1 MRYLISSERGAFTR
15 DMELGSGGFVSSKP
29 PSSRYEYRGSH
40 VKSQGWR
47 PSPCYFATAM
57 DSASPT
63 VAAAVSAYRRHANVA
78 ALQEQLAIAAESA
91 TVEELIAAAEPFRD
105 IPEVTGPLYERVV
118 AAQPNNARA
127 LVILASAYWMAGRGP
142 EAVGD
147 LVARA
152 LAADPHHQGA
162 WHLWAITEANPRD
175 RVSRWQQVSKRFPAD
190 DLALAALAD
199 NAASLA
205 GAEHDAVALGI
216 ALDAYVQLRQRAALP
231 EQQTALDHAI
241 STLKNWRL

>member
-1 MRYLISSERGAFTR
+1 
-15 DMELGSGGFVSSKP
+15 
-29 PSSRYEYRGSH
+29 
-40 VKSQGWR
+40 
-47 PSPCYFATAM
+47 M
-57 DSASPT
+57 DSDFPTGPDAAPT

-78 ALQEQLAIAAESA
+78 ALHEQLAIAAEAAS
-91 TVEELIAAAEPFRD
+91 VDELIAAAEPFRD

-142 EAVGD
+142 EAVGQ

-162 WHLWAITEANPRD
+162 WHLWAITEADPRD
-175 RVSRWQQVSKRFPAD
+175 RMSRWQQVHKRFPAD
-190 DLALAALAD
+190 ELALAALAD

-205 GAEHDAVALGI
+205 GAEHDPVALGI
-216 ALDAYVQLRQRAALP
+216 ALDAYIELRKRATLP
-231 EQQTALDHAI
+231 EQQTALDNAI
-241 STLKNWRL
+241 STLKNWKL

>member
-1 MRYLISSERGAFTR
+1 
-15 DMELGSGGFVSSKP
+15 
-29 PSSRYEYRGSH
+29 
-40 VKSQGWR
+40 
-47 PSPCYFATAM
+47 M

-78 ALQEQLAIAAESA
+78 ALHEQLAIAAESA

-127 LVILASAYWMAGRGP
+127 LVILASAYWMA
-142 EAVGD
+142 VGG

-175 RVSRWQQVSKRFPAD
+175 RVSRWQQVHKRFPND
-190 DLALAALAD
+190 DLALAALA
-199 NAASLA
+199 
-205 GAEHDAVALGI
+205 
-216 ALDAYVQLRQRAALP
+216 
-231 EQQTALDHAI
+231 
-241 STLKNWRL
+241 

>member
-1 MRYLISSERGAFTR
+1 MSNNAN
-15 DMELGSGGFVSSKP
+15 
-29 PSSRYEYRGSH
+29 
-40 VKSQGWR
+40 
-47 PSPCYFATAM
+47 
-57 DSASPT
+57 PT

-78 ALQEQLAIAAESA
+78 ALHEQLAIAAEAA
-91 TVEELIAAAEPFRD
+91 TVDELIAAAEPFRD

-152 LAADPHHQGA
+152 IAADPEHQGA

-175 RVSRWQQVSKRFPAD
+175 RVSRWQQVSERFPKD

-205 GAEHDAVALGI
+205 GAEHDPVALGM
-216 ALDAYVQLRQRAALP
+216 ALDAYVKLRSRATEP
-231 EQQTALDHAI
+231 EQRKALDNAI
-241 STLKNWRL
+241 TTLKNWRF

>member
-1 MRYLISSERGAFTR
+1 MLFCNR
-15 DMELGSGGFVSSKP
+15 
-29 PSSRYEYRGSH
+29 
-40 VKSQGWR
+40 
-47 PSPCYFATAM
+47 M

-78 ALQEQLAIAAESA
+78 ALHEQLAIAAQSA

-142 EAVGD
+142 EAVGE
-147 LVARA
+147 LISRA

-162 WHLWAITEANPRD
+162 WHLWAITEPSPRD
-175 RVSRWQQVSKRFPAD
+175 RVSRWQQVHKRFPSD

-205 GAEHDAVALGI
+205 GAEHDAVALGV
-216 ALDAYVQLRQRAALP
+216 ALDAYVELRKRATLP

>member
-1 MRYLISSERGAFTR
+1 
-15 DMELGSGGFVSSKP
+15 V
-29 PSSRYEYRGSH
+29 H
-40 VKSQGWR
+40 
-47 PSPCYFATAM
+47 PCYFSRVPEATP
-57 DSASPT
+57 S

-78 ALQEQLAIAAESA
+78 ALHEQLAIAAEAAS
-91 TVEELIAAAEPFRD
+91 VDELIAAAEPFRD

-142 EAVGD
+142 ESVGQ

-162 WHLWAITEANPRD
+162 WHLWAITEADPRD
-175 RVSRWQQVSKRFPAD
+175 RMSRWQQVHKRFPAD
-190 DLALAALAD
+190 ELALAALAD

-205 GAEHDAVALGI
+205 GAEHDPVALGI
-216 ALDAYVQLRQRAALP
+216 ALDAYIELRKRATLP
-231 EQQTALDHAI
+231 EQQTALDNAI
-241 STLKNWRL
+241 STLKNWKL